1 MRPFRHAMTTKQ
13 TFENFDD
20 LVAQAQVPLLVDFY
34 ADWCGPCRMIA
45 KVLEQV
51 KQQLKSQVQIV
62 KIDTERYPEIA
73 SQFQIY
79 ALPTLILFHRGQQV
93 ERIEGVQPPE
103 ALIAKVQALK

>member
-1 MRPFRHAMTTKQ
+1 MTTKQ
-13 TFENFDD
+13 TFQNFDE
-20 LVAQAQVPLLVDFY
+20 LVAQATVPLIVDFY

-73 SQFQIY
+73 SQFQVY
-79 ALPTLILFHRGQQV
+79 ALPTLVIFHRGQQI

-103 ALIAKVQALK
+103 ALIAKVQALR